1 MDLTTW
7 LAVLGFVTGFVGLG
21 WQIFTHWL
29 TGRRLQVLALRE
41 RSYEGWTI
49 QTHILNVGRLDVSIQ
64 SYSVWADFTGRR
76 LRRFRWRIQAVRKL
90 GWSHARRTQVTFSPS
105 VAISAPGGFADDAT
119 RVQFPF
125 ILKAGE
131 MFVFPSLSVRVPPS
145 TDRVL
150 TVAVGLGAGRP
161 LRARVLDVSALRSH
175 PVIDVPAEDGWS
187 IGVREAWF
195 HPAFAPVVDPIVPG
209 SRSLTD
215 LVTAAGDFIEDL
227 SLLRETPQSI
237 ALGEAVSEMREYILA
252 NGDLSGILLDR
263 LRELLDGREPAMDLL
278 ASTQRLGQAVWS
290 ATWEGSANM
299 WRNVNGNT

>member
-7 LAVLGFVTGFVGLG
+7 LAVLGFVTGVVGLG
-21 WQIFTHWL
+21 WQISTHWL

-41 RSYEGWTI
+41 RSHEGWVI
-49 QTHILNVGRLDVSIQ
+49 QTHILNVGRLDVSVQ

-76 LRRFRWRIQAVRKL
+76 LRRFRWRIQAVRQL
-90 GWSHARRTQVTFSPS
+90 GWSHARRTQVTFPPS

-150 TVAVGLGAGRP
+150 TVAVGLGVGRP
-161 LRARVLDVSALRSH
+161 LRTRVLDVSALRSH
-175 PVIDVPAEDGWS
+175 PIIDVPAEDGWS

-215 LVTAAGDFIEDL
+215 LVTAAGDFLADL
-227 SLLRETPQSI
+227 SYIRETPQI
-237 ALGEAVSEMREYILA
+237 VALSEAVSEMREYILA
-252 NGDLSGILLDR
+252 NGDLSGIPLDR
-263 LRELLDGREPAMDLL
+263 LRELIDEGGPAMDLL
-278 ASTQRLGQAVWS
+278 ASAQRLNAAVWS
-290 ATWEGSANM
+290 AIWESSAHA
-299 WRNVNGNT
+299 WRIIDGGT